1 MLDDLFFRVRSLLR
15 RETVESEMEDELRFH
30 SEHQTQKYLKAG
42 MSRSEALRRV
52 RMEFGGLEQVKEDC
66 RDARGVSLIETL
78 AQDLRYGGRTLR
90 KWPGF
95 AAAALLTLALG
106 IGANTA
112 IFSVVYGILLRP
124 LPFRDV
130 SRLVLLNETTPRVGD
145 VSVSYPNF
153 RDWRSQSH
161 AFAEMAAVN
170 AVNFNMAGSN
180 QPENISG
187 LAVSPN
193 FLSMMGVR
201 PVMGRGFSPD
211 EEKAGAAPVVLL
223 SYALWQSQFGADR
236 RMIGQTIRLD
246 SHTATI
252 VGVLPP
258 EFRWVEKCDVMEPIG
273 VWATH
278 NDSATERGERGDL
291 LVAGRLA
298 AGVRMEQA
306 RAEMETIAA
315 GLARAYPEV
324 NDQCGVKLR
333 PLREAFSGD
342 VRPAML
348 VLLGAALF
356 VLLVAC
362 ANVANLFLM
371 RGAVRSREMAVRIAI
386 GASRGRIV
394 RQMLTESFLVALLGG
409 VAGVGLAM
417 AGIPAIARLI
427 PPDTLAG
434 ASLGMNGAV
443 LLFSAGLVVLSMFLS
458 GLAPALHSMSS
469 NVQAELKEGG
479 KTTSAGARNR
489 WRGLLAASEVGLAL
503 VLLVGAG
510 LMLKSLYRLLAV
522 DSGFRSAHVL
532 KLEMDLRTV
541 QYDKDPAVIA
551 FWQQTLDRVRAL
563 PGVESAAIG
572 TDIPLTDDHSRADI
586 TVEGMALPSPGSFPH
601 PDIHIVSPDYEKTLG
616 IRLLRGHTFTQ
627 ANREN
632 APRVAMVNVTA
643 AQRLFPGTDPV
654 GKRFMFGHPGAGR
667 KPQWLTIVGVIAD
680 TRMYGLANPARLE
693 VYLPFRQSPSNGM
706 VLLVKSGQEPTA
718 LVSAIRGIVA
728 SIDREQ
734 PIFGIA
740 TMQEV
745 VNASVST
752 RRITLILLGL
762 FSGLA
767 LVLAGIGIYGVI
779 SYSVTQ
785 RAREIGIRIALGA
798 QRGDVLR
805 LVLAQGAKI
814 SAAGIVMG
822 SAASLGLTRLMAK
835 LLYAV
840 SAADPATFA
849 VVAVVLALIAMVA
862 SYIPARR
869 TLRVDPLIALRQE

>member
-1 MLDDLFFRVRSLLR
+1 MLDDLFFRVRSLFR
-15 RETVESEMEDELRFH
+15 RETVESEMEDELGFH
-30 SEHQTQKYLKAG
+30 WERQVEKHMKTG
-42 MSRSEALRRV
+42 IDRDEALRRV

-66 RDARGVSLIETL
+66 RDARGVSLMESL
-78 AQDLRYGGRTLR
+78 SMDLRYGWRTLL
-90 KWPGF
+90 KSPGF
-95 AAAALLTLALG
+95 AAAALFTLALG

-124 LPFRDV
+124 LPFRDA
-130 SRLVLLNETTPRVGD
+130 SHLVLLNETTPQVGD

-153 RDWRSQSH
+153 QDWRRQSRT
-161 AFAEMAAVN
+161 FTEMAAVTG
-170 AVNFNMAGSN
+170 VKFNMAGSS
-180 QPENISG
+180 QPEHIGG

-193 FLSMMGVR
+193 FLPMMGVR
-201 PVMGRGFSPD
+201 PVMGRGFTAD

-223 SYALWQSQFGADR
+223 SYALWQSHFGADR
-236 RMIGQTIRLD
+236 RAIGQTIRLD
-246 SHTATI
+246 SRTVTI

-258 EFRWVEKCDVMEPIG
+258 DFRWVERCDVMEPMG

-278 NDSATERGERGDL
+278 NDSATDRGDRGDL

-306 RAEMETIAA
+306 RSEMETIAA
-315 GLARAYPEV
+315 GLARAYPGANAQSGV
-324 NDQCGVKLR
+324 NLR
-333 PLREAFSGD
+333 PLREAYSGN

-348 VLLGAALF
+348 VLLGAAIF

-371 RGAVRSREMAVRIAI
+371 RGAVRAKEMALRIAI
-386 GASRGRIV
+386 GASRGRII
-394 RQMLTESFLVALLGG
+394 RQILTEGFLVALLGG
-409 VAGVGLAM
+409 LAGVGLAM

-434 ASLGMNGAV
+434 ASVGMNGAV
-443 LLFSAGLVVLSMFLS
+443 LLFSAGLVALSMFVS
-458 GLAPALHSMSS
+458 GLAPALHSTGS
-469 NVQAELKEGG
+469 NVQSDLKEGG

-489 WRGLLAASEVGLAL
+489 WRGLLATTEVALAL

-510 LMLKSLYRLLAV
+510 LMMKSLYRLLSV
-522 DSGFRSAHVL
+522 DSGFRSEHVL
-532 KLEMDLRTV
+532 KLEMDLRTSH
-541 QYDKDPAVIA
+541 YDKDPAVIA
-551 FWQQTLDRVRAL
+551 FWQQTLDGVRAL
-563 PGVESAAIG
+563 PGVESAAVG
-572 TDIPLTDDHSRADI
+572 TAIPLTDAHSRTDI
-586 TVEGMALPSPGSFPH
+586 TVEGTLPKPGGFPH
-601 PDIHIVSPDYEKTLG
+601 PDIHIVSGDYGKTLG
-616 IRLLRGHTFTQ
+616 VRLLRGREFTDSD
-627 ANREN
+627 REN
-632 APRVAMVNVTA
+632 SPRVAMVNASV
-643 AQRLFPGTDPV
+643 AQLLFSGTDPIGKRFILGHPGTDPLKWV
-654 GKRFMFGHPGAGR
+654 
-667 KPQWLTIVGVIAD
+667 TIVGVVAD
-680 TRMYGLANPARLE
+680 TKMYGLANPARLE
-693 VYLPFRQSPSNGM
+693 VYFPFRQAPSNKM
-706 VLLVKSGQEPTA
+706 SLLVKSGQDVTA

-728 SIDREQ
+728 SIDKEQ

-740 TMQEV
+740 TMQQV

-779 SYSVTQ
+779 SYSVAQ
-785 RAREIGIRIALGA
+785 RSREIGIRMALGA
-798 QRGDVLR
+798 QRGDVMR
-805 LVLAQGAKI
+805 LVLTQGGKI
-814 SAAGIVMG
+814 SAAGIVFG

-835 LLYAV
+835 LLYSV

-849 VVAVVLALIAMVA
+849 VVAFVLALIAMAA